1 MKIASRKVHYFPF
14 PTRFLPWKRGFTERL
29 RGAPRSPVVRS
40 RASLVG
46 ARDRCLCLW
55 GRGVSSLPFLCL
67 STLQPSFSARPV
79 VCLPQS
85 PTEPMAGV
93 PFTLPLTLKSPP
105 HSASRPSVSQTNFS
119 GQIDLLGWGA
129 VGKRQQMPAVLQ
141 EGVLML
147 HRGLASP
154 RAEQVGHSPETPWAP
169 CTGEAASKPRRQQSP
184 LEEAGWLQLHAA
196 HKAL

>member
-1 MKIASRKVHYFPF
+1 MPSNWCVRFQSRDTGGLGEGLCPSLQFTSTPPAHSWWTRSLGKNSMVTMKIASRKVHYFPF

-67 STLQPSFSARPV
+67 STLQPSFSAKPV

-93 PFTLPLTLKSPP
+93 PSHCPWLWRAHHTLRPDPL
-105 HSASRPSVSQTNFS
+105 SRRRTSQDRS
-119 GQIDLLGWGA
+119 DSLL
-129 VGKRQQMPAVLQ
+129 
-141 EGVLML
+141 
-147 HRGLASP
+147 
-154 RAEQVGHSPETPWAP
+154 
-169 CTGEAASKPRRQQSP
+169 
-184 LEEAGWLQLHAA
+184 
-196 HKAL
+196 